1 MKDRLIKLLAEQY
14 GVVAD
19 TITNDTDILSLGADS
34 LDLVETRVLI
44 ENEFNIDIETNEFV
58 ENTTVSGLIG
68 LIGSKI

>member
-1 MKDRLIKLLAEQY
+1 MKDKLIKLLAEQY

-44 ENEFNIDIETNEFV
+44 ENEFNIDIETNEFI
-58 ENTTVSGLIG
+58 ENTTVGGLIG

>member
-1 MKDRLIKLLAEQY
+1 MKDKLIKLLAEQY

>member
-19 TITNDTDILSLGADS
+19 TITNDTDILSLGDDS

-58 ENTTVSGLIG
+58 ENTTVSRLIG

>member
-1 MKDRLIKLLAEQY
+1 MKDKLIKLLAEQY

-44 ENEFNIDIETNEFV
+44 ENEFNIDIETNEFI